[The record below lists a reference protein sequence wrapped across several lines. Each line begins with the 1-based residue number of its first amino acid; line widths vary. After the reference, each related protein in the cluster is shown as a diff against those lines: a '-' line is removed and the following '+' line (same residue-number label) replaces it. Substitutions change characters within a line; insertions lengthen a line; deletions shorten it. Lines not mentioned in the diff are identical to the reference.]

1 MIQTLDCLTKTSLA
15 QEFEDLIPEAKVV
28 FKDHL
33 IVSLVIIIPMVEDIH
48 LFQTF
53 FVPLDVFRGFF
64 AALDNVTFY
73 FSFAILPEVVD
84 LTVKLYNF
92 LLFVIV

>member
-1 MIQTLDCLTKTSLA
+1 MIQALDCLTKTSLA
-15 QEFEDLIPEAKVV
+15 QEFKDLIPEAEVI

-53 FVPLDVFRGFF
+53 FMPLDVFWGFF
-64 AALDNVTFY
+64 AA
-73 FSFAILPEVVD
+73 
-84 LTVKLYNF
+84 
-92 LLFVIV
+92 